1 MIKRDKSFKCSV
13 PMKKTAVV
21 TFGTNQIMQL
31 DDKPGVLFWSCPLH
45 VDADGHPQAYH
56 ASGSPPGLDH
66 LANAGRPGNWWGI
79 ACDSKG
85 KPYVQ
90 TDEHP
95 APGFYIST
103 TALEDHTV
111 APQDPA
117 RYVHS
122 GEVPFIV
129 LPSRPRFAPQQ
140 ALGDLA
146 MCFHTETGKSS
157 WAIYADI
164 GPANQLGE
172 GSMCLA
178 RELGL
183 SDSPK
188 TGGTDKEK
196 IVMVY
201 FPGSKLGWPWPLP
214 ELAARAE
221 ELFDE
226 WGALETL
233 AAAMPQFD
241 WSAFA

>member
-1 MIKRDKSFKCSV
+1 
-13 PMKKTAVV
+13 MKKTAVV
-21 TFGTNQIMQL
+21 TFGTNYVMQL
-31 DDKPGVLFWSCPLH
+31 DDKPGTLFWSCPLH

-56 ASGSPPGLDH
+56 PEGSPPGLDH
-66 LANAGRPGNWWGI
+66 LGNAGRPGNWWGI

-90 TDEHP
+90 TDKHA
-95 APGFYIST
+95 APGFYVST
-103 TALEDHTV
+103 TALEDV
-111 APQDPA
+111 GLPSSDPA

-129 LPSRPRFAPQQ
+129 LPSKPRFSPKQS
-140 ALGDLA
+140 LGDLA
-146 MCFHTETGKSS
+146 MCFNPEKGKSS

-172 GSMCLA
+172 GSMRLA

-188 TGGTDKEK
+188 TGGTDKEI

-201 FPGSKLGWPWPLP
+201 FPGSKLGWPRSGT
-214 ELAARAE
+214 ELCDRAQ
-221 ELFDE
+221 ELFE
-226 WGALETL
+226 AWGGMETL
-233 AAAMPQFD
+233 AEAMPQFD
-241 WSAFA
+241 FA